1 LTPLEIEILLH
12 YYYSSKDYPNL
23 DAPLVKEIMDNF
35 CKAGIL
41 IEWTNRTPRFYK
53 NDDAL
58 ELYVKTICAIP
69 LPTQK
74 WTIDVA
80 AKI

>member
-1 LTPLEIEILLH
+1 MTPLKIEILLH
-12 YYYSSKDYPNL
+12 YYYSSQDFRDL
-23 DAPLVKEIMDNF
+23 GCTAVKEAIDKF

-41 IEWTNRTPRFYK
+41 IEWANRTPKYYK
-53 NDDAL
+53 NDEAL

-74 WTIDVA
+74 WIINVV
-80 AKI
+80 